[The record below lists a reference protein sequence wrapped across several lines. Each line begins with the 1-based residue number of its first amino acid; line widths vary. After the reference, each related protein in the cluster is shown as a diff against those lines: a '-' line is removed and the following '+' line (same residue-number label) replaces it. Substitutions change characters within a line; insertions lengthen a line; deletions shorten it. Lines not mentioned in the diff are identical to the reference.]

1 MTGFL
6 QRLRGA
12 LGIGVIWGVLWAGI
26 GFALVLTIGLFD
38 PEDIGPGE
46 GPGRAAAI
54 MGALGFLSGLAFAG
68 LFSLAE
74 RRRTIREL
82 SLGRVAVWGVL
93 GGVAIP
99 LLLGTDGSMGWM
111 SGALGGTFAA
121 ASVAAARR
129 GALPRVEPVDLLD

>member
-12 LGIGVIWGVLWAGI
+12 LGIGVTWGVLWAGI

-82 SLGRVAVWGVL
+82 SLGRVAVCCVL
-93 GGVAIP
+93 GGIAIP
-99 LLLGTDGSMGWM
+99 CCSARTAAWDG
-111 SGALGGTFAA
+111 
-121 ASVAAARR
+121 
-129 GALPRVEPVDLLD
+129 